1 MSAFDYDLITIGAG
15 SGGVAGSRRAASY
28 GARVAICEDGR
39 VGGTC
44 VIRGCVPKKLLMYGS
59 QFSDAFEDAAGY
71 GWTVEGARLDW
82 AALVAAKDREIDRL
96 EGIYRRMLDQGGVAL
111 LAGRAVLV
119 DPHTVEVAGRRH
131 TAERIMIATGGRP
144 VRPEIP
150 GAELAITS
158 NEALS
163 LPELPGEV
171 LIVGGGYIALEFA
184 GIFRSAGANV
194 TVAVRRDRILGGF
207 DQDVRA
213 SVAESLQKRGIAI
226 RPNTKVAALSRQDG
240 RIAAQLE
247 DGQVLVVDQVLMAT
261 GRAPNTSGLGLEAC
275 GVALGKDGEVKV
287 DGRSRTNVPSIY
299 AVGDVTDRINLTPWA
314 IAEGR
319 ALAETLFNDNPM
331 QADPENVPAA
341 VFSQPPIATVGLS
354 EEDARERY
362 GKLRIYRSRFRPM
375 KNTLS
380 GRDEQTMMKLVVDD
394 ATDKV
399 VGCHMVGP
407 DGAEIIQGLA
417 IALKCGATKRQ
428 FDQTIGLHP
437 TAAEE
442 FVTMRDPVAQP

>member
-28 GARVAICEDGR
+28 GARVAICEDSR

-59 QFSDAFEDAAGY
+59 QYAEAFEDAAGY
-71 GWTVEGARLDW
+71 GWSVEGARLDW
-82 AALVAAKDREIDRL
+82 GALVAAKDKEIDRL
-96 EGIYRRMLDQGGVAL
+96 EGVYRRMLDQAGVTL
-111 LAGRAVLV
+111 LEGRAVLV
-119 DPHTVEVAGRRH
+119 DPHTVEVAGRRY
-131 TAERIMIATGGRP
+131 TAERIMIATGGHP
-144 VRPEIP
+144 MLPDIP
-150 GAELAITS
+150 GIELAITS

-163 LPELPGEV
+163 LDKRPDDV

-184 GIFRSAGANV
+184 GIFRGAGANV
-194 TVAVRRDRILGGF
+194 TLAIRRDQVLGGF
-207 DQDVRA
+207 DEDIRSTMA
-213 SVAESLQKRGIAI
+213 DALQRRGIVI
-226 RPNTKVAALSRQDG
+226 RPHTRVIGLARREG
-240 RIAAQLE
+240 RIAVQID
-247 DGQVLVVDQVLMAT
+247 DGEILVVDQVLMAT
-261 GRAPNTSGLGLEAC
+261 GRAPNTRGLGLEAC
-275 GVALGKDGEVKV
+275 GVVLGERGAVKV
-287 DGRSRTNVPSIY
+287 DAQSRTSVPNIY
-299 AVGDVTDRINLTPWA
+299 AVGDVTDRLNLTPWA

-319 ALAETLFNDNPM
+319 ALAETLYNDNPM

-341 VFSQPPIATVGLS
+341 VFSQPPVATVGLS
-354 EEDARERY
+354 EQDARARY
-362 GKLRIYRSRFRPM
+362 GKVRVYRSKFRPM

-394 ATDKV
+394 ATDRV

-407 DGAEIIQGLA
+407 DGPEIIQGLA

-442 FVTMRDPVAQP
+442 FVTMREPVGA